1 MFYDPLKVLVKG
13 QGGKKALKGFAKA
26 TIDLI
31 KNTIKSIL
39 VTVNDILGA
48 VMKILTFITL
58 HPQY

>member
-31 KNTIKSIL
+31 KNTIIVEL
-39 VTVNDILGA
+39 I
-48 VMKILTFITL
+48 
-58 HPQY
+58 